1 MKINNLSFPYP
12 VLGIGDDILP
22 RPYLD
27 PVPQVSK
34 TKDSFIFDIR
44 IVMRNSDI
52 YKLIKE
58 GKAIYVCEI
67 ECPYTK
73 LRECHKSQYSRFKIE
88 IPTQNVG
95 KEISFQLSI
104 VCIDYTKAYE
114 NANAHEDYSGFSID
128 LEPGDLLAY
137 IDDFVY
143 DIEINYAQIQSIG
156 SFMQITEN
164 KFGESTQFYLEG
176 DKIDIKLPT
185 ELYENYKY
193 GILGDK
199 ILKDIMHS
207 SIVFNALV
215 AALLYYNSNEDCEL
229 KLWER
234 TIKYRIE
241 TEPDL
246 MNFKDTLET
255 KDINDILELAQALL
269 LNPYKRLFKVLPTLT
284 QKTEEED

>member
-34 TKDSFIFDIR
+34 TKDYFVFDIR
-44 IVMRNSDI
+44 IDMRNSDI

-58 GKAIYVCEI
+58 GKAIYACEI

-73 LRECHKSQYSRFKIE
+73 LRECHKSQYNRFKIE
-88 IPTQNVG
+88 IPQQKVG
-95 KEISFQLSI
+95 KEITFQLSI
-104 VCIDYTKAYE
+104 VCIDYIKAYK
-114 NANAHEDYSGFSID
+114 NANAHEDYDDFSID

-143 DIEINYAQIQSIG
+143 DIEINYAQVQSIG

-164 KFGESTQFYLEG
+164 KFDECTHFNLEG

-215 AALLYYNSNEDCEL
+215 AALLYYNNEGGEM

-241 TEPDL
+241 TETEL
-246 MNFKDTLET
+246 NQFSETLET
-255 KDINDILELAQALL
+255 KDINDILALSQALL

>member
-27 PVPQVSK
+27 PVLQVSK

-44 IVMRNSDI
+44 IDMRNSDI

-73 LRECHKSQYSRFKIE
+73 LRECHKSEYSRFKIE
-88 IPTQNVG
+88 VPTKNVG

-104 VCIDYTKAYE
+104 VCIDYNKAYE
-114 NANAHEDYSGFSID
+114 NTNAHEDYDGFSID

-164 KFGESTQFYLEG
+164 KFGESPQFYLEG

-193 GILGDK
+193 GILGNK

-215 AALLYYNSNEDCEL
+215 AALLYYNGDEDCEL

-241 TEPDL
+241 TEPEL
-246 MNFKDTLET
+246 MRFSETLEA
-255 KDINDILELAQALL
+255 KDINDIIELAQALL
-269 LNPYKRLFKVLPTLT
+269 LNPYKRLFNVLPTLT
-284 QKTEEED
+284 QKTEED